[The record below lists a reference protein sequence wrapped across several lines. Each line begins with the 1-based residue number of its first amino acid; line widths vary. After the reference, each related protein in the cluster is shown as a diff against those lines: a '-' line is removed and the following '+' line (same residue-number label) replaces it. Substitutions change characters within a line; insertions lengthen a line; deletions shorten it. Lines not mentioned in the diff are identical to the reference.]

1 MINDKKKIIIN
12 FGGRRIKTRR
22 DALLCNLR
30 KGNRGYKG
38 GEERKKSK
46 REKKKPGGKTTHT
59 SQNQSLRKSEEG
71 ARILKYERPRRAR
84 PPSAASPIRRAI
96 PDCSSSGHL
105 AAADW
110 LPDDAF
116 YGCALLIG

>member
-38 GEERKKSK
+38 GGGKVERKRKK
-46 REKKKPGGKTTHT
+46 RNQAAKPRTL
-59 SQNQSLRKSEEG
+59 LR
-71 ARILKYERPRRAR
+71 
-84 PPSAASPIRRAI
+84 IRV
-96 PDCSSSGHL
+96 
-105 AAADW
+105 
-110 LPDDAF
+110 
-116 YGCALLIG
+116 

>member
-38 GEERKKSK
+38 GGGGRWRKKG
-46 REKKKPGGKTTHT
+46 KKKTRRQNHAHFSESESEKIGG
-59 SQNQSLRKSEEG
+59 
-71 ARILKYERPRRAR
+71 
-84 PPSAASPIRRAI
+84 
-96 PDCSSSGHL
+96 
-105 AAADW
+105 
-110 LPDDAF
+110 
-116 YGCALLIG
+116 GCENP